1 MVETNPHI
9 YFDGSAGT
17 GKSFVLAEAA
27 RRLGK
32 QGKRTLVTCWNV
44 LMADE
49 LRRQT
54 QRPEIEV
61 RDLNSLMLGICD
73 LPRNPDDAD
82 QLWYETTLPTYAL
95 GQLKAKPHLASYE
108 AILVDEFQDI
118 AANPLLLELLLALAG
133 TGTAE
138 GTTFVLAGD
147 ESQQILRPTGERVHA
162 LDVAR
167 TIIPHIHHVRLRT
180 NCRTGPQLSGK
191 MQRALGI
198 DLGLTGHRISTSV
211 PNDLEVVRVAPGSEA
226 AALATALRSLL
237 LRFDAEDIRI
247 LSPFAT
253 NSLSAS
259 LLDRPEK
266 SADER
271 WLRKQLTAAD
281 GSGGR
286 VRWHSIFKFKG
297 LEADAVIITDLS
309 PTAVE
314 FTSANALNLADMMY
328 VGMTRAKYHCVVLDS
343 AEILVN

>member
-1 MVETNPHI
+1 M
-9 YFDGSAGT
+9 
-17 GKSFVLAEAA
+17 K
-27 RRLGK
+27 
-32 QGKRTLVTCWNV
+32 
-44 LMADE
+44 
-49 LRRQT
+49 T
-54 QRPEIEV
+54 QV
-61 RDLNSLMLGICD
+61 RDLNSFMLSICD

-118 AANPLLLELLLALAG
+118 VANPLLLEMPLALAG
-133 TGTAE
+133 TGSAE

-147 ESQQILRPTGERVHA
+147 ESQQILRPTGERVHS

-180 NCRTGPQLSGK
+180 NCRSGPQLSGK

-198 DLGLTGHRISTSV
+198 NLGLTGHRISTSV
-211 PNDLEVVRVAPGSEA
+211 PNDLEVVRVAPGSEI

-253 NSLSAS
+253 NSLAAD
-259 LLDRPEK
+259 LLSRTEK

-281 GSGGR
+281 GSDGR

-297 LEADAVIITDLS
+297 LEGDAVIITDLN
-309 PTAVE
+309 PAAVE

-328 VGMTRAKYHCVVLDS
+328 VGMTRAKYNCVVLDS
-343 AEILVN
+343 AGFLH

>member
-1 MVETNPHI
+1 
-9 YFDGSAGT
+9 
-17 GKSFVLAEAA
+17 
-27 RRLGK
+27 
-32 QGKRTLVTCWNV
+32 
-44 LMADE
+44 MADE

-54 QRPEIEV
+54 QLPEIEV
-61 RDLNSLMLGICD
+61 RDLNSIMLSICD
-73 LPRNPDDAD
+73 LPRNPD
-82 QLWYETTLPTYAL
+82 QLWYETTLPNYAL
-95 GQLKAKPHLASYE
+95 AQLRAKPHLASYE

-133 TGTAE
+133 TGSAE

-167 TIIPHIHHVRLRT
+167 TIIPHIHQVRLRT

-191 MQRALGI
+191 LQRALGI

-237 LRFDAEDIRI
+237 LRF
-247 LSPFAT
+247 
-253 NSLSAS
+253 
-259 LLDRPEK
+259 
-266 SADER
+266 R
-271 WLRKQLTAAD
+271 WLRRQLLAAD
-281 GSGGR
+281 GSGGN

-309 PTAVE
+309 PAAVE
-314 FTSANALNLADMMY
+314 FTSANGLNLADMMY
-328 VGMTRAKYHCVVLDS
+328 VEMTRAKYDCVVLDS
-343 AEILVN
+343 AGILQAVTA